1 MRLFAGDDWAEDH
14 HDIEVMN
21 EHGSVL
27 ARKRLPEGVAG
38 MARLHELVGRQL
50 GEDAEDAEVVVG
62 IETDRGPWVAALIAA
77 GYTVFPVNPLQA
89 SRYRE
94 RHGVSGAKSDGGD
107 AHMLADMVRT
117 DSHQLRPAA
126 GDSPQAEAIKVVAR
140 THKTLIWERTRHVQR
155 LRHQLREYFPAAV
168 EAFED
173 LDAPDTLELLGKA
186 PDPARAAKLTR
197 AQVSAALKRA
207 RRRGI
212 AGKTDA
218 ILAALS
224 GEQLGQP
231 PALTAAYAATARS
244 LIAVIITL
252 NEQVKVLQ
260 AQVEAHFGQHP
271 DAEIYLSQPGMG
283 AILGARV
290 LGEFGDDPHR
300 YADAKAR
307 KNYAATSPITRA
319 SGKKKV
325 VAARFVHND
334 RLVDALNAQAFAA
347 LNASPGARACYD
359 DLRDRGIEHNDALRR
374 LANRLVGI
382 LHGCLKTR
390 TLYDE
395 ATAWSHRQNL
405 LVSPA
410 EPPPIRGRSLTSEL
424 LGCLSRGQRRRHRC
438 AAAAG
443 RRRFRGYPGSL
454 TGAGWGAG

>member
-1 MRLFAGDDWAEDH
+1 VPVRLYVGDDWAEDH

-21 EHGSVL
+21 ESGKVL
-27 ARKRLPEGVAG
+27 AKKRLPEGVAG
-38 MARLHELVGRQL
+38 ITRLHELIGRYL
-50 GEDAEDAEVVVG
+50 GEDEVDAEVVVG
-62 IETDRGPWVAALIAA
+62 IETDRGPWVAALVAA
-77 GYTVFPVNPLQA
+77 GYAVFPVNPLQA

-126 GDSPQAEAIKVVAR
+126 GDSAEAEGIKVVAR
-140 THKTLIWERTRHVQR
+140 MHKTMIWERTRGVQR
-155 LRHQLREYFPAAV
+155 LRHQLREYFPAAL

-197 AQVSAALKRA
+197 AQVSAVLKHA
-207 RRRGI
+207 GRRKI
-212 AGKTDA
+212 AERTGA
-218 ILAALS
+218 ILAALR
-224 GEQLGQP
+224 GEQLAQP
-231 PALTAAYAATARS
+231 PALTAAYAATVRS
-244 LIAVIITL
+244 LIAVIVTL
-252 NEQVKVLQ
+252 NEQVSVLEE
-260 AQVEAHFGQHP
+260 QVRQHFGRHP

-283 AILGARV
+283 AITGARV

-300 YADAKAR
+300 YADGKAR

-325 VAARFVHND
+325 VAARFIHND
-334 RLVDALNAQAFAA
+334 RLVDALNAQAFSA
-347 LNASPGARACYD
+347 LTASPGARAFYD
-359 DLRDRGIEHNDALRR
+359 DFRARGLEHNDALRR

-395 ATAWSHRQNL
+395 ATAWGHRENL
-405 LVSPA
+405 PQSSV
-410 EPPPIRGRSLTSEL
+410 
-424 LGCLSRGQRRRHRC
+424 
-438 AAAAG
+438 AA
-443 RRRFRGYPGSL
+443 
-454 TGAGWGAG
+454 

>member
-1 MRLFAGDDWAEDH
+1 MRLFVGDDWAEDH
-14 HDIEVMN
+14 HDIEVMT
-21 EHGSVL
+21 GAGTVL
-27 ARKRLPEGVAG
+27 AKRRLPEGVTGIAQ
-38 MARLHELVGRQL
+38 LHELTGRFL
-50 GEDAEDAEVVVG
+50 GEGAEDAEVVIG
-62 IETDRGPWVAALIAA
+62 IETDRGPWVAALAAA

-126 GDSPQAEAIKVVAR
+126 GDSPQAEAVKVVSR
-140 THKTLIWERTRHVQR
+140 THKTLIWERTRGVQR
-155 LRHQLREYFPAAV
+155 LRHQLREYFPAALA
-168 EAFED
+168 AFED
-173 LDAPDTLELLGKA
+173 LDAPDALELLAKA
-186 PDPARAAKLTR
+186 PDPAHAAKLTR

-218 ILAALS
+218 ILAALR

-231 PALTAAYAATARS
+231 PALTAAFAATARS

-252 NEQVKVLQ
+252 NEQVKALQ
-260 AQVEAHFGQHP
+260 GQVEAHFGRHP
-271 DAEIYLSQPGMG
+271 DAEIYRSQPGMG

-300 YADAKAR
+300 YADGKAR

-325 VAARFVHND
+325 VAARFIHND

-347 LNASPGARACYD
+347 LNASPGARAFYD
-359 DLRDRGIEHNDALRR
+359 ELRARGLEHNDALRR

-395 ATAWSHRQNL
+395 TTAWGHRENL
-405 LVSPA
+405 PQSSV
-410 EPPPIRGRSLTSEL
+410 
-424 LGCLSRGQRRRHRC
+424 
-438 AAAAG
+438 AA
-443 RRRFRGYPGSL
+443 
-454 TGAGWGAG
+454 